1 MSFIRR
7 VAPAIF
13 LFFLAPLVAEF
24 LLGDLPVTMLGSLVV
39 LAPAYGG
46 GALLIREIVRRSGRG
61 WPSIFLLALA
71 YGISEEAFTT
81 QSLFNPDY
89 LGLHLHLLAPAY
101 IAQLGMSAWWTLFVL
116 TLHTVWSISVSI
128 ALAEAMVPSRET
140 TPWLRL
146 PGLIIDAVLFL
157 AASAAVTVF
166 SIHHDAHHFM
176 ATVSQFVGAAIACL
190 VVIALAFCVKTPSQ
204 PASGQAPNPWL
215 AGLGAL
221 AAGSIFFLIPPVWG
235 WGAVAVYLPLYLVV
249 LATILYRSRCA
260 GWDGRHRLA
269 LASGAALTYAWH
281 SFFGHAVVQTHGLD
295 HRISNAIFTAGIT
308 IVIVIAARRV
318 IRHRRR

>member
-24 LLGDLPVTMLGSLVV
+24 LLGDLPITMLGSLVV

-46 GALLIREIVRRSGRG
+46 GALLIREIVRRTGRG
-61 WPSIFLLALA
+61 WPSIAMLALA

-81 QSLFNPDY
+81 QTLFNPDY
-89 LGLHLHLLAPAY
+89 LGLHFHLLVPAY
-101 IAQLGMSAWWTLFVL
+101 IPLLGMGAWWTLFVL
-116 TLHTVWSISVSI
+116 TLHTVWSISASI

-140 TPWLRL
+140 MPWLRL

-166 SIHHDAHHFM
+166 TIHHDAHHFM
-176 ATVSQFVGAAIACL
+176 ATVPQFAGAAIACL
-190 VVIALAFCVKTPSQ
+190 VVIMLAFFVRTPSH
-204 PASGQAPNPWL
+204 AAGHAPDPWL

-221 AAGSIFFLIPPVWG
+221 AAGSIFFLIPSVWG
-235 WGAVAVYLPLYLVV
+235 WGAVVAYLPLYVLV
-249 LATILYRSRCA
+249 LAGILYWSRGA

-281 SFFGHAVVQTHGLD
+281 SFLAPGVVQPHGGLD
-295 HRISNAIFTAGIT
+295 HRIGNAIFTAGI
-308 IVIVIAARRV
+308 VIVIALAAHRV
-318 IRHRRR
+318 TRHRAG